1 MTSQIH
7 TDRLALA
14 SYRKLKA
21 RALEQALAP
30 RARTPTQAV
39 LAWRAHLLELLAL
52 HVTHGE
58 SATGAPTAAE
68 LLQLQRVAEGALKR
82 ARE

>member
-1 MTSQIH
+1 MTSPTR

-21 RALEQALAP
+21 RALSQALAP
-30 RARTPTQAV
+30 SRKTPTAAV
-39 LAWRAHLLELLAL
+39 LAWRVHLLELLAL
-52 HVTHGE
+52 HVAHGE